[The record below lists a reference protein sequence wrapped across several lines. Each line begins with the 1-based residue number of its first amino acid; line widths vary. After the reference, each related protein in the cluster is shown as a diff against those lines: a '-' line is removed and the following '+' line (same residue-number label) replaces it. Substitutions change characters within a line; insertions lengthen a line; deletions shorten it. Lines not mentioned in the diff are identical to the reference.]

1 MNTKI
6 AVAVGLV
13 AVLAIMLVPVSF
25 SPAFAEN
32 IAVSIVSGASS
43 KTTDAFSPN
52 PVNAK
57 VGDTITWTNKDST
70 PHTVTSG
77 SNATPDGRFDSSP
90 DSRQLLIPEGTFS
103 HTFEEAGEYPYYCGL
118 HPNMLGTVL
127 VTAEFS
133 GNGENSMNPII
144 FPVIAASILAASIA
158 AIIGYTRLAKKKAG
172 FSDRA

>member
-1 MNTKI
+1 MKI
-6 AVAVGLV
+6 ALSIGLPIVGAAMILP
-13 AVLAIMLVPVSF
+13 MLTFIQVFATNIPVIITLGSQ
-25 SPAFAEN
+25 
-32 IAVSIVSGASS
+32 S

-57 VGDTITWTNKDST
+57 VGDTVTWTNKDST

-77 SNATPDGRFDSSP
+77 SNATPDGRFDSS
-90 DSRQLLIPEGTFS
+90 DFRQLLIPEGTFS

-127 VTAEFS
+127 VTAKFS

-144 FPVIAASILAASIA
+144 FPVIAAAILAASIA
-158 AIIGYTRLAKKKAG
+158 TIIGYNKLTKKAG

>member
-1 MNTKI
+1 MKI
-6 AVAVGLV
+6 ALSIGLPIVGAAMILP
-13 AVLAIMLVPVSF
+13 MLTFIQVFATNIPVIITLGSQ
-25 SPAFAEN
+25 
-32 IAVSIVSGASS
+32 S

-57 VGDTITWTNKDST
+57 VGDTVTWTNKDST

-77 SNATPDGRFDSSP
+77 SNATPDGRFDSS
-90 DSRQLLIPEGTFS
+90 DFRQLLIPEGTFS

-118 HPNMLGTVL
+118 HPKMLGTVL
-127 VTAEFS
+127 VTAKFS

-144 FPVIAASILAASIA
+144 FPVIAAAILAASIA
-158 AIIGYTRLAKKKAG
+158 AIIGYNKLTKKAG

>member
-1 MNTKI
+1 MKI
-6 AVAVGLV
+6 ALSIGLPIVGAAMILP
-13 AVLAIMLVPVSF
+13 MLTFIQVFATNIPVIITLGSQ
-25 SPAFAEN
+25 
-32 IAVSIVSGASS
+32 S

-57 VGDTITWTNKDST
+57 VGDTVTWTNKDST

-90 DSRQLLIPEGTFS
+90 DFRQLLIPEGTFS

>member
-1 MNTKI
+1 MNSKI

-13 AVLAIMLVPVSF
+13 AVLAMMLVPVSF

-32 IAVSIVSGASS
+32 VAVSIVSGASS
-43 KTTDAFSPN
+43 KTSDAFSPN

-57 VGDTITWTNKDST
+57 VGDTVTWTNKDST

-77 SNATPDGRFDSSP
+77 SNATPDGRFDSS
-90 DSRQLLIPEGTFS
+90 DFRQLLIPEGTFS
-103 HTFEEAGEYPYYCGL
+103 HTFEEAGDYPYYCGL

-144 FPVIAASILAASIA
+144 FPVIAAAILAASIA
-158 AIIGYTRLAKKKAG
+158 AIIGYNKLTKKAG

>member
-1 MNTKI
+1 LTFIQVFATNI
-6 AVAVGLV
+6 
-13 AVLAIMLVPVSF
+13 PVIITLGSQ
-25 SPAFAEN
+25 
-32 IAVSIVSGASS
+32 S

-57 VGDTITWTNKDST
+57 VGDTVTWTNKDST

-77 SNATPDGRFDSSP
+77 SNATPDGRFDSS
-90 DSRQLLIPEGTFS
+90 DFRQLLIPEGTFS

-127 VTAEFS
+127 VTAKFS

-144 FPVIAASILAASIA
+144 FPVIAAAILAASIA
-158 AIIGYTRLAKKKAG
+158 AIIGYNKLTKKAG

>member
-1 MNTKI
+1 MKI
-6 AVAVGLV
+6 ALSIGLPIVGAAMILP
-13 AVLAIMLVPVSF
+13 MLTFIQVFATNIPVIITLGSQ
-25 SPAFAEN
+25 
-32 IAVSIVSGASS
+32 S

-57 VGDTITWTNKDST
+57 VGDTVTWTNKDST

-77 SNATPDGRFDSSP
+77 SNATPDGRFDSS
-90 DSRQLLIPEGTFS
+90 DFRQLLIPEGTFS

-127 VTAEFS
+127 VTAKFS

-144 FPVIAASILAASIA
+144 FPVIAAAILAASIA
-158 AIIGYTRLAKKKAG
+158 AIIGYNKLTKKAG